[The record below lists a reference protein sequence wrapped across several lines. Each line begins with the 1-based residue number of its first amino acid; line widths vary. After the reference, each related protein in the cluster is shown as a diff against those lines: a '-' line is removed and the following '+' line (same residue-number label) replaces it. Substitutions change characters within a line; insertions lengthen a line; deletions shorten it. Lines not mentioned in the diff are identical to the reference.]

1 MRLVCESGVSL
12 QYLSSA
18 TQTIVRDDIKAA
30 MQGKVLI
37 TLEIFLISVWT
48 NRRPAD
54 LQASQESGSGQVLVR
69 PSKTVMGIELAW
81 RETCLGQQRD
91 ILIIE
96 MATNRKS
103 DRARLKMKIF
113 LKT

>member
-1 MRLVCESGVSL
+1 MSGVSL

-54 LQASQESGSGQVLVR
+54 LQASQESGSGQDLVR

-81 RETCLGQQRD
+81 SETCLGQQRE